1 MAGTH
6 VPNSPRLDQ
15 NRRQAEVVIT
25 EVALNRGAVHFE
37 APFFQ
42 RVSESVGILSL
53 SLVRSN
59 GSEGSVGVYFNVEAR
74 NASSSD
80 YSPQNGLV
88 TFSNNVTRAQLNI
101 TIIDDNIA
109 ELDESFV
116 VRLTKPSGGVK
127 IGPQNEVTVVITHN
141 DYPFGLLR

>member
-1 MAGTH
+1 MAGTY

-25 EVALNRGAVHFE
+25 EVALSRGAVHFE

-59 GSEGSVGVYFNVEAR
+59 GSEGSVGVHFNVEAR

-88 TFSNNVTRAQLNI
+88 TFSNNATRAQLNI

-127 IGPQNEVTVVITHN
+127 IGPQNEITVVITQN